1 MHMFCPV
8 GGVPPAQTMCI
19 RSCKYCD
26 APCNCACHAGEQ
38 APEGRLFN
46 TLQAAVESVWVRGAG
61 TTDDIV
67 EAVLA
72 ALLGMPRTMP
82 DRAADRLEVWLS
94 SERADAE
101 IFRQSGHLA
110 VDLQVLINEF
120 RSLREGGPK

>member
-19 RSCKYCD
+19 RSCKYC
-26 APCNCACHAGEQ
+26 Q